1 MLFGGQRILLEYTFC
16 APPHSSTS
24 TLFSQPAPSPPP
36 FPYRRSAWARVVDVR
51 TAARTL
57 IGNYRTGYVRDSQFI
72 LPPGTTP
79 PTALHPEDS
88 SGKGGTGGAGG
99 AGGAGG
105 VGGASRK
112 GKVGGD
118 GSGGGANVEGKETGH
133 EEGGGEGDGGTAA
146 DTLLPR
152 FFTPREC
159 CRLQG
164 FPDSFQPT
172 GCRNEL
178 RFYHMIGN
186 AVCVPVVRE
195 IARCVLRT
203 GILDSK
209 HPGTSKQ

>member
-1 MLFGGQRILLEYTFC
+1 M
-16 APPHSSTS
+16 
-24 TLFSQPAPSPPP
+24 
-36 FPYRRSAWARVVDVR
+36 R

-72 LPPGTTP
+72 LPSGTSP

-88 SGKGGTGGAGG
+88 SGKGGSV
-99 AGGAGG
+99 GAGG
-105 VGGASRK
+105 VGGASRT
-112 GKVGGD
+112 GNVEEE
-118 GSGGGANVEGKETGH
+118 GSGGGSNAEGKEKGKEGH
-133 EEGGGEGDGGTAA
+133 EENGGEEEGGTAP

-203 GILDSK
+203 GILDTQQ
-209 HPGTSKQ
+209 PGTSKQ

>member
-1 MLFGGQRILLEYTFC
+1 M
-16 APPHSSTS
+16 
-24 TLFSQPAPSPPP
+24 
-36 FPYRRSAWARVVDVR
+36 VDVR

-118 GSGGGANVEGKETGH
+118 GSGGGANAEGKETGH

>member
-1 MLFGGQRILLEYTFC
+1 M
-16 APPHSSTS
+16 
-24 TLFSQPAPSPPP
+24 
-36 FPYRRSAWARVVDVR
+36 
-51 TAARTL
+51 
-57 IGNYRTGYVRDSQFI
+57 
-72 LPPGTTP
+72 
-79 PTALHPEDS
+79 
-88 SGKGGTGGAGG
+88 
-99 AGGAGG
+99 
-105 VGGASRK
+105 
-112 GKVGGD
+112 
-118 GSGGGANVEGKETGH
+118 EGKETGH